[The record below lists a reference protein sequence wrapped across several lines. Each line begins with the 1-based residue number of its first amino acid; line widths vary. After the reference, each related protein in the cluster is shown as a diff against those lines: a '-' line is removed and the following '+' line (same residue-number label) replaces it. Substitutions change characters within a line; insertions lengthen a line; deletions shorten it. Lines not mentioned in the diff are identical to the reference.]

1 MQMNVSLTPELHE
14 IVQQKVRSGLYSN
27 ASEVIRDSIRN
38 LDKDNKKENAW
49 NALNNL
55 LDEASN
61 SGRSTNSIDDI
72 IKNSIKKN
80 G

>member
-49 NALNNL
+49 NSLNNL
-55 LDEASN
+55 LDEAAN

>member
-55 LDEASN
+55 LDEAAN
-61 SGRSTNSIDDI
+61 SGPSTNSIDDI
-72 IKNSIKKN
+72 IKNSIKRN

>member
-49 NALNNL
+49 NSLNNL

-61 SGRSTNSIDDI
+61 SGRSKNSIDDI

>member
-14 IVQQKVRSGLYSN
+14 IVQRKVKSGLYSN

-38 LDKDNKKENAW
+38 LDKEDQKEKAW
-49 NALNNL
+49 NALNTL
-55 LDEASN
+55 LDDASN

-72 IKNSIKKN
+72 VKNSIKKN
-80 G
+80 A

>member
-55 LDEASN
+55 LDEAAN

-72 IKNSIKKN
+72 IKNSIKRN

>member
-38 LDKDNKKENAW
+38 LDKDNKKEHAW

-55 LDEASN
+55 LDEAAN
-61 SGRSTNSIDDI
+61 SGRSKNSIDDI
-72 IKNSIKKN
+72 INNSIKKN